1 MDYVVEKLK
10 TYAAQ
15 TQGTVDYQRTPI
27 GDPMRTA
34 VDNVASGAASYCQNQ
49 RVYTGPAL

>member
-1 MDYVVEKLK
+1 MDYVVKKLK
-10 TYAAQ
+10 AYAAQ
-15 TQGTVDYQRTPI
+15 TQGTVAYQRTPI

-34 VDNVASGAASYCQNQ
+34 VDNVASGAASYCQNK